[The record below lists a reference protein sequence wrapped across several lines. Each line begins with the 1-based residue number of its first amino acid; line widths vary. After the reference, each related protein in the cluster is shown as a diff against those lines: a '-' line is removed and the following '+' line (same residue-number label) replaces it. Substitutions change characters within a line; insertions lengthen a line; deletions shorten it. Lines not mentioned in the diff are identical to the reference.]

1 MNKTTFSTKPGWS
14 WAGSLFLAFV
24 LGWLSPVAHSAT
36 SSPQVIDVGIYL
48 NNIPS
53 ISLKEKKFQVDFVI
67 WFRWTGDEINPVETF
82 SIFNGHIDA
91 KDGVITKKIGDT
103 RYASAHVEATI
114 FRNFDVAHYPLDN
127 QALKIQIEDSKA
139 DGRVVTY
146 KPDKDN
152 TNISSKITV
161 PGWAVGQ
168 FDSYG
173 SVTSYKT
180 NYGDVSLAKNTETRI
195 PRYTFAIDL
204 KRSGHGYFLK
214 YFSMLFLAAALT
226 LAGFA
231 VSSDLIDTRFFLSTS
246 AIFMAAIT
254 GGSLSTSLPETDEFG
269 MGDQLYHMT
278 MGFIFAVTMIFIYL
292 HKAALSEPARAA
304 RLSARWGA
312 GLAFGYVAA
321 TLLIVTIR

>member
-1 MNKTTFSTKPGWS
+1 MNQTLFSTKPRWS
-14 WAGSLFLAFV
+14 WAGVLFFGLLFAWLAPQAHAAAN
-24 LGWLSPVAHSAT
+24 SPR
-36 SSPQVIDVGIYL
+36 VIDVGIYL

-53 ISLKEKKFQVDFVI
+53 ISLKEKKFQVDFVV
-67 WFRWTGDEINPVETF
+67 WFRWTGDDINPVETF

-91 KDGVITKKIGDT
+91 KDGVITKKIGDI

-127 QALKIQIEDSKA
+127 QTLKIQIEDSKS
-139 DGRVVTY
+139 DGRLVTF

-152 TNISSKITV
+152 TNVSSKITV
-161 PGWAVGQ
+161 PGWSVGK

-173 SVTSYKT
+173 SITSYKT
-180 NYGDVSLAKNTETRI
+180 NYGDLSLAKSTEAQI
-195 PRYTFAIDL
+195 PRYTFSIDL

-231 VSSDLIDTRFFLSTS
+231 ISSDLIDTRFFLSTS

-254 GGSLSTSLPETDEFG
+254 GGSLGTSLPETDEFG

-278 MGFIFAVTMIFIYL
+278 MALIFAATLIFIHL
-292 HKAALSEPARAA
+292 HKASHADPGRADKLSV
-304 RLSARWGA
+304 RWGV
-312 GLAFGYVAA
+312 GLALGYVAA
-321 TLLIVTIR
+321 CWGVVIIR

>member
-1 MNKTTFSTKPGWS
+1 MNREFLPARPLWAWNCVLFVTFLFGW
-14 WAGSLFLAFV
+14 F
-24 LGWLSPVAHSAT
+24 SPAAYSAT
-36 SSPQVIDVGIYL
+36 SSPRVVDVGIYL

-67 WFRWTGDEINPVETF
+67 WFRWTGKDINPIETF

-91 KDGVITKKIGDT
+91 KDGIVSKQIGDV

-127 QALKIQIEDSKA
+127 QTLKIQIEDSKA
-139 DGRVVTY
+139 DGGLVTY
-146 KPDKDN
+146 RPDKEN
-152 TNISSKITV
+152 TNISTKITV

-180 NYGDVSLAKNTETRI
+180 NYGDVSLAKNAETRI

-231 VSSDLIDTRFFLSTS
+231 IRADLIDTRFFLSTS

-269 MGDQLYHMT
+269 MGDQLYHIT
-278 MGFIFAVTMIFIYL
+278 MGLIFAATIIFIYL
-292 HKAALSEPARAA
+292 HKASLSDPARAEK
-304 RLSARWGA
+304 LSARWGL
-312 GLAFGYVAA
+312 GLALAYVAA
-321 TLLIVTIR
+321 CWVFVTIR

>member
-1 MNKTTFSTKPGWS
+1 MAWIRAALLALLFSWHAP
-14 WAGSLFLAFV
+14 AAM
-24 LGWLSPVAHSAT
+24 SAT
-36 SSPQVIDVGIYL
+36 ASPRVVDVGIYL

-67 WFRWTGDEINPVETF
+67 WFRWTGKDINPIETF
-82 SIFNGHIDA
+82 SIFNGHIDV
-91 KDGVITKKIGDT
+91 KDGIITKQIGDT

-127 QALKIQIEDSKA
+127 QTLKIQIEDSKA
-139 DGRVVTY
+139 DGGLVTY
-146 KPDKDN
+146 RPDKDN

-180 NYGDVSLAKNTETRI
+180 NYGDVSLATNAETRI

-231 VSSDLIDTRFFLSTS
+231 ISADLIDTRFFLSTS

-269 MGDQLYHMT
+269 MGDQLYHIT
-278 MGFIFAVTMIFIYL
+278 MGLIFAATIIFIYL
-292 HKAALSEPARAA
+292 HKASQADRSRAD
-304 RLSARWGA
+304 RLSVQWGS
-312 GLAFGYVAA
+312 GLTLAYVAA
-321 TLLIVTIR
+321 CWVVVTVR

>member
-1 MNKTTFSTKPGWS
+1 MAWIR
-14 WAGSLFLAFV
+14 AVLLALLFLWHA
-24 LGWLSPVAHSAT
+24 PAAMSAT
-36 SSPQVIDVGIYL
+36 ASPRVVDVGIYL

-53 ISLKEKKFQVDFVI
+53 VSLKEKKFQVDFVI
-67 WFRWTGDEINPVETF
+67 WFRWTGKDINPIESF
-82 SIFNGHIDA
+82 GIFNGHIDV
-91 KDGVITKKIGDT
+91 KDGIVTKQIGDV

-127 QALKIQIEDSKA
+127 QTLKIQIEDSKA
-139 DGRVVTY
+139 DGSLITY
-146 KPDKDN
+146 RPDKEN

-161 PGWAVGQ
+161 PGWAVGP

-180 NYGDVSLAKNTETRI
+180 NYGDISLANTAETRI

-214 YFSMLFLAAALT
+214 YFSMLFLSAALT

-231 VSSDLIDTRFFLSTS
+231 VRADLIDTRFFLSTS

-269 MGDQLYHMT
+269 MGDQLYHLT
-278 MGFIFAVTMIFIYL
+278 MGLIFAATIIFIYL
-292 HKAALSEPARAA
+292 HKASLADPARAE

>member
-1 MNKTTFSTKPGWS
+1 MAWIR
-14 WAGSLFLAFV
+14 AVLLALLFLWHA
-24 LGWLSPVAHSAT
+24 PAAMSAT
-36 SSPQVIDVGIYL
+36 ASPRVVDVGIYL

-67 WFRWTGDEINPVETF
+67 WFRWTGKDINPIETF
-82 SIFNGHIDA
+82 SIFNGHIDV
-91 KDGVITKKIGDT
+91 KDGIITKQIGDT
-103 RYASAHVEATI
+103 QYASAHVEATI

-127 QALKIQIEDSKA
+127 QTLKIQIEDSKA
-139 DGRVVTY
+139 DAGRVTY
-146 KPDKDN
+146 RPDKDN

-180 NYGDVSLAKNTETRI
+180 NYGDVSLATNAETRI

-214 YFSMLFLAAALT
+214 YFSMLFLSAALT

-231 VSSDLIDTRFFLSTS
+231 VRADLIDTRFFLSTS

-269 MGDQLYHMT
+269 MGDQLYHIT
-278 MGFIFAVTMIFIYL
+278 MGLIFAATLIFIYL
-292 HKAALSEPARAA
+292 HKAAISDPARAEH
-304 RLSARWGA
+304 LSARWGA

-321 TLLIVTIR
+321 TLLIVSIR

>member
-1 MNKTTFSTKPGWS
+1 MNQTFFSTIRRWP
-14 WAGSLFLAFV
+14 WAGALFFGFLFAWF
-24 LGWLSPVAHSAT
+24 SPVARSAT
-36 SSPQVIDVGIYL
+36 SAPQAIDVGIYL

-67 WFRWTGDEINPVETF
+67 WFRWTGDDINPVETF

-103 RYASAHVEATI
+103 RYASARVEATI

-127 QALKIQIEDSKA
+127 QTLKIQIEDSKA
-139 DGRVVTY
+139 DGRLVSY

-152 TNISSKITV
+152 TNVSSKITV

-180 NYGDVSLAKNTETRI
+180 NYGDLSLARNAETRI

-231 VSSDLIDTRFFLSTS
+231 ISSELIDTRFFLSTS

-269 MGDQLYHMT
+269 LGDQLYHMT
-278 MGFIFAVTMIFIYL
+278 MGFIFVATMIFIYL
-292 HKAALSEPARAA
+292 HKASLADSTRADK
-304 RLSARWGA
+304 LSARWGA
-312 GLAFGYVAA
+312 GLALAYVAA
-321 TLLIVTIR
+321 SLFIVTIR